1 MDKENFIMLNTS
13 LISKDTNNN
22 LQVLSDEVFSVYVAL
37 MIEHLKASFLKNSTF
52 IVNAT
57 NLSFDLY
64 NQDSVT
70 KDRNKAMS
78 INLRNL
84 FKQTNIKYYTT
95 PIQGYYEINTESM
108 EYNKIVDSE
117 KKIFTKVPVDG
128 IMKIYQSAFK
138 GKKRLLRYYCYLLA
152 KVSGKK
158 KKVAFATRKEIYES
172 LGYASD
178 TVTKYNK
185 VLEELEL
192 IKFYD
197 KFIAVRPDVYKGT
210 IFSTWDNQQYI
221 DSYIEEKFHN
231 VPKLN
236 KAEISY
242 HKSMMMKYRN
252 LEKGKEYPFE
262 ELREIWKFVTESN
275 SKNQMIINSS
285 NSTDKEKE
293 QAKAHLLDGEIL
305 ENARRKLDAEGK
317 VPKIKQMYGRT
328 YYVREEQN

>member
-1 MDKENFIMLNTS
+1 MLNSS
-13 LISKDTNNN
+13 LVTKDATNTLKILN
-22 LQVLSDEVFSVYVAL
+22 DEEFSVYISL
-37 MIEHLKASFLKNSTF
+37 MLKQRQAKLINRETF
-52 IVNAT
+52 VVNPT
-57 NLSFDLY
+57 ILSFELFRSEEV
-64 NQDSVT
+64 NR
-70 KDRNKAMS
+70 KRNESMS

-95 PIQGYYEINTESM
+95 PIQGYYEINIESM
-108 EYNKIVDSE
+108 EYDKIVDSE
-117 KKIFTKVPVDG
+117 KKIFTQVPVDG
-128 IMKIYQSAFK
+128 IMKIYQSTYK

-158 KKVAFATRKEIYES
+158 KKVDFATRKEIYES

-185 VLEELEL
+185 VLEELKL

-197 KFIAVRPDVYKGT
+197 KLIAVRPDLYKGT
-210 IFSTWDNQQYI
+210 IFSTWDNQQFI
-221 DSYIEEKFHN
+221 DSYIEDKLRN

-262 ELREIWKFVTESN
+262 ELRELWKFVTESN
-275 SKNQMIINSS
+275 SKNQMIIKSS
-285 NSTDKEKE
+285 NSTDKQKE

-317 VPKIKQMYGRT
+317 VPKIKKM
-328 YYVREEQN
+328 

>member
-1 MDKENFIMLNTS
+1 MLNSS
-13 LISKDTNNN
+13 LVTKDTTNTLKILN
-22 LQVLSDEVFSVYVAL
+22 DEEFSVYISL
-37 MIEHLKASFLKNSTF
+37 MLKQRQAKLINRKTF
-52 IVNAT
+52 VVNPT
-57 NLSFDLY
+57 ILSFELFRSEEV
-64 NQDSVT
+64 NR
-70 KDRNKAMS
+70 KRNESMS

-84 FKQTNIKYYTT
+84 LKQTNIKYYTT
-95 PIQGYYEINTESM
+95 PIQGYYEINIESM
-108 EYNKIVDSE
+108 EYDKIVDSE
-117 KKIFTKVPVDG
+117 QKIFTKVPVDG
-128 IMKIYQSAFK
+128 IMKIYQSTYK

-158 KKVAFATRKEIYES
+158 KKVDFATRKEIYES

-185 VLEELEL
+185 ILEELEL

-197 KFIAVRPDVYKGT
+197 KLIAVRPDLYKGT
-210 IFSTWDNQQYI
+210 IFSTWDNQQFI
-221 DSYIEEKFHN
+221 DSYIEDKLRN

-262 ELREIWKFVTESN
+262 ELRELWKFVTESN